1 MQSRIS
7 TVYPNR
13 THCNYVV
20 SVLALSRNYGVHK
33 AHATAVAACTHRKHK
48 TSSCTLANTE
58 RTRLY
63 KANTCMSCT
72 LHTIDEAT
80 NELL

>member
-1 MQSRIS
+1 MQSGEP
-7 TVYPNR
+7 TAYPDR

-20 SVLALSRNYGVHK
+20 SVLERNRNYDVHK
-33 AHATAVAACTHRKHK
+33 AHATAVAACTYRKHK

-63 KANTCMSCT
+63 KANTCISCT
-72 LHTIDEAT
+72 LYTIDQAT
-80 NELL
+80 DELL